1 MDYTTIGIDVSK
13 AKLDIFFSSTGEWV
27 TLPNNNDGFTKLL
40 HICKESYPYIQRI
53 IVEHTGSYQEQL
65 VNYLYD
71 NKLPVCLVHP
81 IRVRSYA
88 KAIGKLAKTDKID
101 AELLAKYGIIMNPKL
116 SQEKSVILIKLKSL
130 IKYRKQLTDNLTL
143 TKQWLEKRPNSD
155 IQNKIIELVQLL
167 NTQLSDLDKEIKVV
181 VQSDE
186 HMQHNFDILTQ
197 TKGIGKITAYILLAE
212 LPELGT
218 LCRNKVVAICGLA
231 PLNRDS
237 GTMRGKACI
246 QGGRKVVRNAL
257 YMAVISALKSNKI
270 IKNYYNKL
278 KQNGKPTKVAITA
291 CMRKMI
297 IYLNTQFQK

>member
-1 MDYTTIGIDVSK
+1 MNYTTIGIDVSK

-40 HICKESYPYIQRI
+40 YICKESYPLIQRI
-53 IVEHTGSYQEQL
+53 IVEHTGSYQGQL

-101 AELLAKYGIIMNPKL
+101 AELLAQYGTVMNPEL
-116 SQEKSVILIKLKSL
+116 SQEKSVNIIKLKSL

-143 TKQWLEKRPNSD
+143 TKQWLEKRPDPD
-155 IQNKIIELVQLL
+155 IQNKIFELMKLL
-167 NTQLSDLDKEIKVV
+167 NMQLSDIDKEISTLVK
-181 VQSDE
+181 SDGY
-186 HMQHNFDILTQ
+186 MQRNFDILTQ

-218 LCRNKVVAICGLA
+218 LCRNKIVAMCGLA
-231 PLNRDS
+231 PMNRDS

-257 YMAVISALKSNKI
+257 YMAVISAVKSNEL
-270 IKNYYNKL
+270 IKNYYDKL
-278 KQNGKPTKVAITA
+278 KQKEKPSKVAITA
-291 CMRKMI
+291 CMRKMVI
-297 IYLNTQFQK
+297 HLNALLQK

>member
-297 IYLNTQFQK
+297 IYLNTQLQK

>member
-27 TLPNNNDGFTKLL
+27 TLPNNSDGFAKLL
-40 HICKESYPYIQRI
+40 HICKESYPLIQRI
-53 IVEHTGSYQEQL
+53 IVEHTGSYQGQL
-65 VNYLYD
+65 VNFLYD

-101 AELLAKYGIIMNPKL
+101 AELLAHYGTVMNPEL
-116 SQEKSVILIKLKSL
+116 SQEKSVNIIKLKSL

-143 TKQWLEKRPNSD
+143 TKQWLEKRPDPD
-155 IQNKIIELVQLL
+155 IQNKIFELVKLL
-167 NTQLSDLDKEIKVV
+167 NGQLSDLDKEISAL
-181 VQSDE
+181 VQSDGD
-186 HMQHNFDILTQ
+186 MQRNFDILTQ

-218 LCRNKVVAICGLA
+218 LCRNKIVAICGLA
-231 PLNRDS
+231 PMNRDS

-246 QGGRKVVRNAL
+246 QGGRKIVRNAL
-257 YMAVISALKSNKI
+257 YMAVISAVKSNEL
-270 IKNYYNKL
+270 IKNYYDKL
-278 KQNGKPTKVAITA
+278 KLKGKPSKVAITA
-291 CMRKMI
+291 CMRKMVI
-297 IYLNTQFQK
+297 HLNALLQK